1 MDRIVLRLGKFP
13 FLNCVPIY
21 HALETGKVKCET
33 KFKIVSGTPTE
44 TNTLLNK
51 GELELGIISS
61 VVYVDMVEKC
71 LILPQLS
78 ISSYGKVKSVILF
91 SRIPITA
98 LDGQPVMLTPHSAT
112 SILLL
117 KLIFSKYFGIQPR
130 YLIGEIG
137 QPNGEAVAGLVIG
150 DRALRLQVEKIY
162 PYQLDLGEIWYNLTG
177 LPFVFGLFVVRKSV
191 WEEYKQVVKHIWQA
205 LLASKRWGLNHL
217 KTLARCYSQLSL
229 IDYWQH
235 LNYDLTPL
243 HLKSLELFFH
253 YLKEAKEIGSIPL
266 FRIIPGC

>member
-1 MDRIVLRLGKFP
+1 MDRIALRLGKFP

-21 HALETGKVKCET
+21 YALETGKVKCET
-33 KFKIVSGTPTE
+33 RFKIVSGTPAE

-51 GELELGIISS
+51 GEIELGIISS

-98 LDGQPVMLTPHSAT
+98 LDGQRVMLTPHSAT
-112 SILLL
+112 SISLL
-117 KLIFSKYFGIQPR
+117 KLIFSKYFGIQPK
-130 YLIGEIG
+130 YLVGEMW
-137 QPNGEAVAGLVIG
+137 QPNGDVMASLVIG
-150 DRALRLQVEKIY
+150 DRALRLQAEKIY
-162 PYQLDLGEIWYNLTG
+162 PYQLDLGEVWYNLTR
-177 LPFVFGLFVVRKSV
+177 LPFVFGLFAVRKTL
-191 WEEYKQVVKHIWQA
+191 WEEYKQGVKDIWQA

-229 IDYWQH
+229 VDYWQH

-253 YLKEAKEIGSIPL
+253 YLKEAKEIKTIPL
-266 FRIIPGC
+266 FSIIET